1 MIKLIKNELFKIFH
15 KKSIYVLAGIMLA
28 FVILNN
34 IVYKV
39 FYDDNSNYISQTL
52 NDSSWEIDYYSE
64 ELKNLDINKES
75 DKEEYISCKTSYD
88 IAVLHSSYQIGTWQ
102 YNIIDTR
109 LYDII
114 YNINYYTYIEK
125 NDKLLKEYQD
135 KYDYYINSFE
145 NNNFKVFIKEELDST
160 QKEIDTLEKEKKA
173 ITSTKRLKEIEDSLN
188 ILYIKKEMINYR
200 ISNDVPYSNSYLNTA
215 IEDYIDT
222 YTYLNST
229 TVDSLSYNEKIEYN
243 NNLSKN
249 ATSKYIIDN
258 KIDLNQENTV
268 RNNLR
273 CIFNSYEILIVI
285 LIIIISGTII
295 SNEFNKGTIKNL
307 LIRPYKRSTIFI
319 SKYISSFIIL
329 ILSIIYLVFLELIVG
344 GILFGLDS
352 LNIPIV
358 VYNFTTSSLV
368 EYNIFT
374 YLGILILAKMP
385 LLILIMTLSITLS
398 TITLNSPISIA
409 VPILGYTFSGI
420 IGSLA
425 MSFDLKWMK
434 YFPTMN
440 WDLTEYLFGGL
451 PAFQYTSL
459 SHAIIISIIYFAI
472 MFTLS
477 IIVFNKKNIKNI

>member
-39 FYDDNSNYISQTL
+39 FYDDNSNYTSQTL

-160 QKEIDTLEKEKKA
+160 QKEIDTLEKEKKT

>member
-15 KKSIYVLAGIMLA
+15 KKSIYVLAGIMFA
-28 FVILNN
+28 FVMLNN

-39 FYDDNSNYISQTL
+39 FYDDSGNFSDQAL
-52 NDSSWEIDYYSE
+52 NDSSWEIEYYSQ
-64 ELKNLDINKES
+64 ELKNLDVNKES
-75 DKEEYISCKTSYD
+75 NKEEYVSYKTSYD
-88 IAVLHSSYQIGTWQ
+88 VAVLHSSYQIGTWQ
-102 YNIIDTR
+102 YNLIDNR

-145 NNNFKVFIKEELDST
+145 NNNFKVFIKEELDSI
-160 QKEIDTLEKEKKA
+160 QKEINTLEKEKKT

-188 ILYIKKEMINYR
+188 ILYIKREMINYR

-222 YTYLNST
+222 YTYLNNIN
-229 TVDSLSYNEKIEYN
+229 VDSLSYNEKIEYN
-243 NNLSKN
+243 NNLSQN

-268 RNNLR
+268 RNNLM

-329 ILSIIYLVFLELIVG
+329 ILSIIYLVSLELIVG

>member
-125 NDKLLKEYQD
+125 NDKILKEYQD

-160 QKEIDTLEKEKKA
+160 QKEIDTLEKEQKT

>member
-125 NDKLLKEYQD
+125 NDKILKEYQD

-160 QKEIDTLEKEKKA
+160 QKEIDTLEKEKKT

-329 ILSIIYLVFLELIVG
+329 ILSIIYLVSLELIVG

-385 LLILIMTLSITLS
+385 LLTLIMTLSITLS

>member
-125 NDKLLKEYQD
+125 NDKILKEYQD

-160 QKEIDTLEKEKKA
+160 QKEIDTLEKEKKT

-268 RNNLR
+268 RNNLQ

-329 ILSIIYLVFLELIVG
+329 ILSIIYLVSLELIVG

-459 SHAIIISIIYFAI
+459 SHSIIISIIYFAI

>member
-125 NDKLLKEYQD
+125 NDKILKEYQD

-160 QKEIDTLEKEKKA
+160 QKEIDTLEKEKKT
-173 ITSTKRLKEIEDSLN
+173 ITSTKRLKEIENSLN

-268 RNNLR
+268 RNNLQ

-319 SKYISSFIIL
+319 SKYISSFVIL

-374 YLGILILAKMP
+374 YLGILIIAKMP

-459 SHAIIISIIYFAI
+459 SHSIIISIIYFAI

>member
-125 NDKLLKEYQD
+125 NDKILKEYQD

-160 QKEIDTLEKEKKA
+160 QKEIDTLEKEKKT

-329 ILSIIYLVFLELIVG
+329 ILSIIYLVSLELIVG

>member
-39 FYDDNSNYISQTL
+39 FYDDNSNYTSQTL

-160 QKEIDTLEKEKKA
+160 QKEIDTLEKEKKT

-329 ILSIIYLVFLELIVG
+329 ILSIIYLIFLELIVG

-374 YLGILILAKMP
+374 YLGILIIAKMP

>member
-125 NDKLLKEYQD
+125 NDKILKEYQD

-160 QKEIDTLEKEKKA
+160 QKEIDTLEKEKKT

-398 TITLNSPISIA
+398 TITLNSPTSIA

>member
-125 NDKLLKEYQD
+125 NDKILKEYQD

-160 QKEIDTLEKEKKA
+160 QKEIDTLEKEKKT
-173 ITSTKRLKEIEDSLN
+173 ITSTKRLKEIENSLN

-268 RNNLR
+268 RNNLM

-434 YFPTMN
+434 YFPTIN

>member
-39 FYDDNSNYISQTL
+39 FYDDNSNYTSQTL

-125 NDKLLKEYQD
+125 NDKILKEYQD

-160 QKEIDTLEKEKKA
+160 QKEIDTLEKEKKT

>member
-125 NDKLLKEYQD
+125 NDKILKEYQD

-160 QKEIDTLEKEKKA
+160 QKEIDTLEKEKKT

>member
-125 NDKLLKEYQD
+125 NDKILKEYQD

-160 QKEIDTLEKEKKA
+160 QKEIDTLEKEKKT

-268 RNNLR
+268 RNNLQ

-329 ILSIIYLVFLELIVG
+329 ILSIIYLVSLELIVG

-385 LLILIMTLSITLS
+385 LLTLIMTLSITLS